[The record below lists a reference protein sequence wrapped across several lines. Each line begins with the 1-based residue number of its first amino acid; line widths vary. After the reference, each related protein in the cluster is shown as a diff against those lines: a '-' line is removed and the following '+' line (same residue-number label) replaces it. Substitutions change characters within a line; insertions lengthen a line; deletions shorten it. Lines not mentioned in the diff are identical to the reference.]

1 MHDLESYFDDNDE
14 EEQIDGGLLPEIAQ
28 IKEVYYKEKFGFA
41 SIDKLSIVDRQSMY
55 TICWFL
61 GMF

>member
-28 IKEVYYKEKFGFA
+28 IKEAYYKEKFGFA
-41 SIDKLSIVDRQSMY
+41 SIDKLSIVD
-55 TICWFL
+55 
-61 GMF
+61 